1 VFAIRTRS
9 NEIDFINFIRL
20 WNILLNGDF
29 KDKLKLLFIA
39 HFEGRGNDY
48 FS

>member
-1 VFAIRTRS
+1 MSTNS

-29 KDKLKLLFIA
+29 KEKLILLFIA
-39 HFEGRGNDY
+39 HLEG
-48 FS
+48 